1 MTGAHIP
8 SAHIP
13 VLMDAV
19 VEALAP
25 RAGGTYVD
33 GTFGGGGY
41 TRALLDAADCS
52 VLGIDRDPDA
62 IDRGR
67 ELERHYAGRLSLV
80 QGRFGDLADLV
91 HDAGADPVDGV
102 TFDVGVSSMQ
112 LDEAD
117 RGFSFRQDGP
127 LDMRMSRAGP
137 SAADIINDLP
147 ERELADLIYE
157 FGEERRAR
165 RVAKAIVAA
174 RADAPIT
181 RTGRLAEIVRAA
193 IPASPKADAIDPAT
207 RTFQAIRIAVNE
219 ELDELSRGLDGA
231 EAVLAPGGRLAVV
244 SFHSLEDRIVKTF
257 LRERSSTAPRGSRH
271 LPEAVARDG
280 GSGLAPTFRL
290 LFRRPVTAGDDEIRV
305 NPRARSARLRA
316 AERTEAP
323 AGAPAGADRIG
334 GRH

>member
-1 MTGAHIP
+1 MTDAR
-8 SAHIP
+8 HIP
-13 VLMDAV
+13 VLADAV
-19 VEALAP
+19 VDALAP

-41 TRALLDAADCS
+41 ARALLDAADCS

-67 ELERHYAGRLSLV
+67 EMERRYAGRLSLV
-80 QGRFGDLADLV
+80 HGRFGDIADLV

-112 LDEAD
+112 IDEAD

-127 LDMRMSRAGP
+127 LDMRMSQDGP
-137 SAADIINDLP
+137 SAADLVNGLP

-219 ELDELSRGLDGA
+219 ELDELTQGLGGA
-231 EAVLAPGGRLAVV
+231 EAILAPGGRLAVV

-257 LRERSSTAPRGSRH
+257 LRERSDAAPRGSRH
-271 LPEAVARDG
+271 RPDTG
-280 GSGLAPTFRL
+280 PGLTPTFRL
-290 LFRRPVTAGDDEIRV
+290 LFRRPVTPADQEIRL

-316 AERTEAP
+316 AERTAAP
-323 AGAPAGADRIG
+323 TTG
-334 GRH
+334 GSTR

>member
-1 MTGAHIP
+1 MTGAG
-8 SAHIP
+8 HIP
-13 VLMDAV
+13 VLVDAV
-19 VEALAP
+19 VDALAP
-25 RAGGTYVD
+25 KAGGTYVD
-33 GTFGGGGY
+33 GTFGAGGY

-67 ELERHYAGRLSLV
+67 ELERRYAGRLSLLH
-80 QGRFGDLADLV
+80 GRFGDLADLV

-112 LDEAD
+112 IDQAG

-127 LDMRMSRAGP
+127 LDMRMSQAGR
-137 SAADIINDLP
+137 SAADIVNELP

-157 FGEERRAR
+157 YGEERRSR
-165 RVAKAIVAA
+165 RVARAIVAA

-219 ELDELSRGLDGA
+219 ELDELARGLEGA

-257 LRERSSTAPRGSRH
+257 LRERSDTAPRGSRH
-271 LPEAVARDG
+271 LPDPGAG
-280 GSGLAPTFRL
+280 MAPTFKL
-290 LFRRPVTAGDDEIRV
+290 LFRRPVTAGDDEIRL

-316 AERTEAP
+316 AERTEGPACAP
-323 AGAPAGADRIG
+323 VEG